1 MKPERWARIKPIF
14 YEAAEQPADE
24 RSAFI
29 RSRCGDDESL
39 ALEIESLLGAHDQ
52 AGSFIEGL
60 PNESTTLTLDA
71 QPPDTIIGRR
81 IGAYEVIQEI
91 GRGGMG
97 AVYLASRADEQFHK
111 LVAIKLIKTG
121 FDHESIIRRFRN
133 ERQILASLDHP
144 NIARL
149 LDGGVATD
157 GLPYFVMEYIEGQ
170 SIRDYCDS
178 RRLNTLERL
187 RLFRSVCSAVHY
199 AHQNLIV
206 HRDIKPSN
214 ILVTPDGTPKLLD
227 FGIAKLLGPSANLGE
242 MTLASARVM
251 TPEYASPEQARG
263 EPITTS
269 SDVYSL
275 GVLLYEL
282 LTGHRPYHIASTS
295 PLEIIQA
302 ICEREPEK
310 PSTAVGRTETTN
322 TAEGETTVT
331 PEAVSKARNSQPEKL
346 RRQLEGDL
354 DNIVLKAMR
363 KEPQRRYASV
373 EQFSEDIRRYLEGL
387 PVIARKDTFSYR
399 AGKFIRR
406 NKLGVTAAAIILVL
420 LASGVAGIARQ
431 TIVANRQRARA
442 EKRFNEV
449 RNLANS
455 FMFKFHDSIQN
466 LPGATEARQLVVNE
480 SLQYLNSLADEAADD
495 SSLQAELATAYFR
508 LGDIQAVS
516 RAGNLGDSK
525 GAQESHRKALAL
537 RQSVVAAMPN
547 DPQAL
552 VALAASYRRVGHL
565 AAREDDLQT
574 AMDYHRKAIEICEA
588 LLESDSNYLPARR
601 VLATADASLGQI
613 LAQKDPA
620 AALEHY
626 NKAIR
631 EHEACLMV
639 DTNDSDLRRDLSLL
653 YKNTGAQIHA
663 KGDIDAA
670 LVMYHKAL
678 AMDEAALA
686 ANPNDTETRLALSF
700 SYGSIGSAL
709 AGKGDLAGALEN
721 YRKALEL
728 RLSVASADPKNAF
741 AINAVASAYHRIGG
755 TLLWMQ
761 DRLGASSNFQKVLEV
776 HQSAGLLEQAS
787 DCAKIADV
795 YSSLASES
803 GVAQRDRIA
812 NLRDAV
818 YWYRKSLD
826 LRSSNSGQLS
836 EKEAKERERI
846 RQEITRCQ
854 ATIASSKS
862 S

>member
-24 RSAFI
+24 RAAFI

-39 ALEIESLLGAHDQ
+39 ASEIESLLGAHDQ

-60 PNESTTLTLDA
+60 PDESTVTLDL

-81 IGAYEVIQEI
+81 IGAYEVIREI

-97 AVYLASRADEQFHK
+97 AVYLASRADEQFRK

-149 LDGGVATD
+149 LDGGVTTD
-157 GLPYFVMEYIEGQ
+157 GLPYFVMEHIEGQ

-206 HRDIKPSN
+206 HRDIKPGN

-242 MTLASARVM
+242 MTLATARVM

-310 PSTAVGRTETTN
+310 PSTAVGRTETTS

-508 LGDIQAVS
+508 LGEIQAGS
-516 RAGNLGDSK
+516 RAGNLGDSQ

-537 RQSVVAAMPN
+537 RQSVVAARPN
-547 DPQAL
+547 DPQA
-552 VALAASYRRVGHL
+552 VVDLATSYRRVGHF
-565 AAREDDLQT
+565 AREDLQT
-574 AMDYHRKAIEICEA
+574 AIDYHRRAIEICET
-588 LLESDSNYLPARR
+588 LLESNSNYLPARR

-620 AALEHY
+620 AALEYY

-631 EHEACLMV
+631 EYEACLMM
-639 DTNDSDLRRDLSLL
+639 DANDSDLRRDLSLL
-653 YKNTGAQIHA
+653 YKNTGAQMHA
-663 KGDIDAA
+663 KGDIDVA

-728 RLSVASADPKNAF
+728 RLPVASADPKNAF

-755 TLLWMQ
+755 TLLWMH
-761 DRLGASSNFQKVLEV
+761 DRAGASSNFQKVLEV

-787 DCAKIADV
+787 DCAKIAAV
-795 YSSLASES
+795 YSSLASEP

-836 EKEAKERERI
+836 EKETKERERI
-846 RQEITRCQ
+846 TQEITRCQ
-854 ATIASSKS
+854 AAIASSKS